1 MGFRKLFCP
10 SCGASIELDESREF
24 GFCVYC
30 GTKIAQDKLI
40 VEHRGNVSVSGVA
53 DTNAILERAR
63 MYLED
68 RKFDYAFKYCER
80 ALDLNPKNADAY
92 FLKLMAETR
101 SQKREDLG
109 KSVKPLNAYDSF
121 LKAMRFGTQKMKEE
135 LTLYKVQSTENF
147 TQEIQCRQDE
157 IDQKKKALED
167 QEALLTQLEKIA
179 DRNHVWISCKGLFIV
194 LAIIVN
200 VALTILGAFT
210 RNSLF
215 TVIVYLLLI
224 VATVVEIIVLNRM
237 EKRAL
242 KHRANVLACRE
253 EVHGFEREI
262 EEMNKEMQSWIEQM
276 ENKI

>member
-1 MGFRKLFCP
+1 MGFKKLFCP
-10 SCGASIELDESREF
+10 SCGASIELDENREF

-40 VEHRGNVSVSGVA
+40 VEHRGNVSVSGIA

-68 RKFDYAFKYCER
+68 KKFDDALKYCER
-80 ALDLNPKNADAY
+80 ALDLNPRNADAY

-109 KSVKPLNAYDSF
+109 KSVKPLNAHDSF

-135 LTLYKVQSTENF
+135 LVLYNEQSIGSF
-147 TQEIQCRQDE
+147 SQEKQCRQDK
-157 IDQKKKALED
+157 IDQKKKELED
-167 QEALLTQLEKIA
+167 HEALLIGLEKRA
-179 DRNHVWISCKGLFIV
+179 DRNHVWISCKKLFIV

-200 VALTILGAFT
+200 VALTILVALT
-210 RNSLF
+210 RKESLIIIAYF
-215 TVIVYLLLI
+215 LP
-224 VATVVEIIVLNRM
+224 VATIVEIIVLNRM

-242 KHRANVLACRE
+242 KYRSEAIMYKKQLANENLNISEEERAIRNWE
-253 EVHGFEREI
+253 NEVH
-262 EEMNKEMQSWIEQM
+262 KVV
-276 ENKI
+276 